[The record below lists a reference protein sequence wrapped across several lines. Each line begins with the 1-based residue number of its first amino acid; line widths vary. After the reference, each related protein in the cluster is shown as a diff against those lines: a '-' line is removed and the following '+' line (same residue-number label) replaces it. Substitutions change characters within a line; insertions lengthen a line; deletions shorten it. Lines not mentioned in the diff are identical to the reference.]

1 MNKRQNIN
9 NLNYNKSLKKFAS
22 QLRKNM
28 TKSESCL
35 WKYVLS
41 AGQMKGYT
49 FNRQR
54 PVLNF
59 IADFMC
65 KDLMIIIELDGIT
78 HHSESAIKND
88 EKKDEKL
95 REIGF
100 TILRFSDN
108 EVLNHLNMV
117 VETIDSCIEQKQ
129 KERLKSTKQES

>member
-1 MNKRQNIN
+1 MNKRQNITN
-9 NLNYNKSLKKFAS
+9 HNYNKSLNKFAS
-22 QLRKNM
+22 QLRKKM

-35 WKYVLS
+35 WKYVLR

-54 PVLNF
+54 PVLNY

-65 KDLMIIIELDGIT
+65 KELMIIIELDGIT
-78 HHSESAIKND
+78 HHTENAIEKD

-100 TILRFSDN
+100 SVLRFSDD

-117 VETIDSCIEQKQ
+117 VETIDSCIQMTIKQ
-129 KERLKSTKQES
+129 RNSP

>member
-1 MNKRQNIN
+1 MNKSQNFTN
-9 NLNYNKSLKKFAS
+9 HNYNKSLNKFAS

-41 AGQMKGYT
+41 ARQMKGYT

-54 PVLNF
+54 PILNF

-65 KDLMIIIELDGIT
+65 KELMIVIELDGIT
-78 HHSESAIKND
+78 HHSENAITND

-100 TILRFSDN
+100 SVLRFSDDD
-108 EVLNHLNMV
+108 VLNHLNMV

-129 KERLKSTKQES
+129 KERLKSTKP